1 MDGTASGVPGSR
13 TFYKRTLPCPPAVA
27 FSSSEGKALFAD
39 ALLDGTLQGFFKLI
53 EQFRT
58 QDEPAF
64 CGLAS
69 LAMVLNALAIDPR
82 RAWKGPWRWFHEQ
95 MLDCCQPLSTVIE
108 TGINLDQAACLARCN
123 GAMAELVR
131 YDSLSEEKFRATVQE
146 ICASDQQHVIVSYS
160 RKQFL
165 QTGDGHFSPI
175 GGFHASKDMVLIL
188 DTARFKYP
196 PHWVPMAQLH
206 QAMAAVDP
214 ATGKARGFIRLAANP
229 KLDSVMFT
237 LKRPTRAWQQVRTF
251 MDTTLPDILIS
262 HQNSKPALLTN
273 PRHSHTIL
281 TLPLPHFLTTMRL
294 SRQHLRGTQ
303 QSDCSVALACIPP
316 AAAASFLNELHSTEI
331 YRVVQQ
337 CVQESTDALQLDVC
351 SRSNSHSGRAASLR
365 PQAGSEPTCNF
376 HNNDSHASSS
386 HNQLIGLSK
395 GTLTTTEPSLSPKVD
410 NLPSD
415 DLRISAAEKLTVINN
430 LECKASCA
438 QSDSA
443 EFASAQLPSTTI
455 SSCCRQPSM
464 ESQSHEAAQKQRQ
477 QSSNS
482 LDALQSLATGSAA
495 VGPDADS
502 PGSMTESM
510 SQHAKQLRGVEAL
523 CMFLLV
529 TTGVWSLVK
538 DVQVQAQVWQMM
550 DMSSYAIVASEVAYL
565 AAQWNELPA
574 LQTLE
579 SEGSNLTCAA
589 CSDN

>member
-1 MDGTASGVPGSR
+1 MLLTAAQ
-13 TFYKRTLPCPPAVA
+13 CCI
-27 FSSSEGKALFAD
+27 
-39 ALLDGTLQGFFKLI
+39 LQGW
-53 EQFRT
+53 
-58 QDEPAF
+58 P
-64 CGLAS
+64 
-69 LAMVLNALAIDPR
+69 N
-82 RAWKGPWRWFHEQ
+82 HENYVY
-95 MLDCCQPLSTVIE
+95 LC
-108 TGINLDQAACLARCN
+108 
-123 GAMAELVR
+123 
-131 YDSLSEEKFRATVQE
+131 
-146 ICASDQQHVIVSYS
+146 
-160 RKQFL
+160 
-165 QTGDGHFSPI
+165 
-175 GGFHASKDMVLIL
+175 
-188 DTARFKYP
+188 
-196 PHWVPMAQLH
+196 
-206 QAMAAVDP
+206 
-214 ATGKARGFIRLAANP
+214 
-229 KLDSVMFT
+229 
-237 LKRPTRAWQQVRTF
+237 RAWQQVRTF
-251 MDTTLPDILIS
+251 MDTTLPDILTS
-262 HQNSKPALLTN
+262 HQQQTSSSDQPPPQPHHPDTASPAFPNHHASLSSASARNAAVRLLRSVLTALPKEEVLEILVARSSPTN
-273 PRHSHTIL
+273 C
-281 TLPLPHFLTTMRL
+281 
-294 SRQHLRGTQ
+294 
-303 QSDCSVALACIPP
+303 CSAVALACIPP

-337 CVQESTDALQLDVC
+337 CVQESTDALQTDVC

-415 DLRISAAEKLTVINN
+415 DLRISAAEQLTVINN

-495 VGPDADS
+495 VGADADS

-538 DVQVQAQVWQMM
+538 DVQVGVIAFFEH
-550 DMSSYAIVASEVAYL
+550 DCRLSFYASTVMARAEVV
-565 AAQWNELPA
+565 
-574 LQTLE
+574 QTVL
-579 SEGSNLTCAA
+579 SLYYFLWFV
-589 CSDN
+589 